1 MTRCLLAL
9 LAAAPALALTPPN
22 LYTVERA
29 PSGLDFPNIVYTLEN
44 VSTNAQ
50 GKLVVSVAFSA
61 EPQSEP
67 SLTLCLSMRDPA
79 TGGVK
84 TTLSP
89 AEGST
94 WALSA
99 SPDAPGPFV
108 YDFTFPALPEDI
120 PLARTAV
127 VRRGRFG
134 LPDGGFEGGGYAIV
148 DSVTR
153 AVYVGRSGR
162 FTIGGEEIV
171 FDGGVAVSKAAKQA
185 EESEEEGQTVA
196 RMRSATRQRPT
207 IAGRPLAF
215 PLLKP
220 PQEAEP

>member
-22 LYTVERA
+22 LYTVERV
-29 PSGLDFPNIVYTLEN
+29 PSGPDFPNIVYTLEN

-50 GKLVVSVAFSA
+50 GKLVVAAAFSA

-67 SLTLCLSMRDPA
+67 TLHLCLSRRDPA
-79 TGGVK
+79 TGGVA
-84 TTLSP
+84 TSLFP

-94 WALSA
+94 WALSGD
-99 SPDAPGPFV
+99 PDAAGPFV
-108 YDFTFPALPEDI
+108 YDFTFPALPQGL
-120 PLARTAV
+120 PLGRTAV

-153 AVYVGRSGR
+153 AVCVGRSGR

-171 FDGGVAVSKAAKQA
+171 FDGGVAVAKAAKQA
-185 EESEEEGQTVA
+185 EEGGDAPGPA
-196 RMRSATRQRPT
+196 RARSARRPLT
-207 IAGRPLAF
+207 LQGRPLAF
-215 PLLKP
+215 PLPLP
-220 PQEAEP
+220 TPVHEVAP